1 MGRAGPCSDGLEPRC
16 VVGGEVRELVWGR
29 SWPFSAP
36 PLPRLSSDCL
46 PAWIC
51 PWTSRLPY
59 LLPPSL
65 PPRLRNGQRG
75 AWADPPRASALTLW
89 PPTGRGPGPPEEA
102 RQLADV
108 HPAAPGGWRWA
119 APGAVP
125 AAGGRP
131 CAGRK
136 DLYGGT
142 LPGGGL
148 GRISEG
154 KAAGGVLRY
163 SRCGNRSLQMATEA
177 F

>member
-1 MGRAGPCSDGLEPRC
+1 MLCWTLIPVLQEEG
-16 VVGGEVRELVWGR
+16 
-29 SWPFSAP
+29 WPACLPSP
-36 PLPRLSSDCL
+36 EGPLPAPRPVSIPHGSHAIAAAAVSLLGCSPSRVALWPLSGGADSSPGVVC
-46 PAWIC
+46 
-51 PWTSRLPY
+51 
-59 LLPPSL
+59 PPS
-65 PPRLRNGQRG
+65 
-75 AWADPPRASALTLW
+75 
-89 PPTGRGPGPPEEA
+89 GRGPGPPEEA